1 MKRRTALLLLASAPL
16 LFMGTVWQT
25 SRYATLA
32 ADAKRIESSEEVWVD
47 ENEKLVGSISIL
59 SSRERINS
67 LAGELGLEKASPERR
82 IHIVPAKPTL
92 AQPTQADHSATQA
105 RSIQGEGLFGG

>member
-1 MKRRTALLLLASAPL
+1 
-16 LFMGTVWQT
+16 MGTVWQT

-32 ADAKRIESSEEVWVD
+32 ADARRIESSEDIWVD

-92 AQPTQADHSATQA
+92 AQPTPAAHSAMQA
-105 RSIQGEGLFGG
+105 RSSQSEGSFGG

>member
-1 MKRRTALLLLASAPL
+1 MKSRTVLLLLASAPL

-32 ADAKRIESSEEVWVD
+32 ADARRIESSEDIWVD

-92 AQPTQADHSATQA
+92 AQPTPAAHSAMQA
-105 RSIQGEGLFGG
+105 RSSQSEGSFGG

>member
-1 MKRRTALLLLASAPL
+1 MKRGTLLLLLASTPL
-16 LFMGTVWQT
+16 LFLGAVWQT

-32 ADAKRIESSEEVWVD
+32 ADAKRIESAQELWVD

-59 SSRERINS
+59 SSKERIGS

-82 IHIVPAKPTL
+82 IHIVPASEAPAPSSL
-92 AQPTQADHSATQA
+92 DPSLQA
-105 RSIQGEGLFGG
+105 RSPESEGGFGG